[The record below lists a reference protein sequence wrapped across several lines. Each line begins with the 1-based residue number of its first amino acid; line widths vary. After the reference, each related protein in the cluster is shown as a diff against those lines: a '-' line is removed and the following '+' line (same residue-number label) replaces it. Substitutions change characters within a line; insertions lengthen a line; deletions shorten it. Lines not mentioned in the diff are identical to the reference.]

1 MSRKA
6 RELSADAL
14 VDARDLVIQFNGR
27 RVLNGV
33 TLTIEAGQVVCLI
46 GGSGSGKTTLLRSML
61 GLLTPTSGSITV
73 LGVDLVH
80 ADETVRTNVAR
91 QMGMLFQHG
100 ALLGNLTT
108 EENVALPLVQRGDVS
123 PELIRC
129 LARTRLAQVGLGD
142 AVCNYPRELSGGM
155 QKRAALARAVVHEPR
170 LLFCDEPSSGLDP
183 ATVVAIDEL
192 MMRLRDDIGAS
203 LVVVTHHPA
212 SVRRIA
218 DRVVVLRD
226 GRVFA
231 DGTLEEVQSLQD
243 PWVDGFF
250 SEDRAP
256 ATHGLSMAEALG
268 LDAVQPSATSEVRT
282 GTL

>member
-1 MSRKA
+1 MKQNGGTSGTPLI
-6 RELSADAL
+6 E
-14 VDARDLVIQFNGR
+14 ARDVAVQFGPL

-33 TLTIEAGQVVCLI
+33 TLTIRPGEVVCLI

-61 GLLTPTSGSITV
+61 GLVMPTTGSISV
-73 LGVDLVH
+73 LGVDLIQ
-80 ADETVRTNVAR
+80 ADEDTRTAVAR

-100 ALLGNLTT
+100 ALLGSLTT
-108 EENVALPLVQRGDVS
+108 EENVALPLVQRGDLS
-123 PELIRC
+123 PQMVRC
-129 LARTRLAQVGLGD
+129 LARTRLAQVGLGH
-142 AVCNYPRELSGGM
+142 AVCHYPRELSGGM

-192 MMRLRDDIGAS
+192 MVRLRDDIGAS

-231 DGTLEEVQSLQD
+231 DGTVADVQALGD
-243 PWVDGFF
+243 VWIDGFF

-256 ATHGLSMAEALG
+256 DARGASMAEALG
-268 LDAVQPSATSEVRT
+268 LLPPRGSAA
-282 GTL
+282 

>member
-1 MSRKA
+1 MSAQDR
-6 RELSADAL
+6 SASGERLGDRL
-14 VDARDLVIQFNGR
+14 IDARDVVVQFDDH

-33 TLTIEAGQVVCLI
+33 TLTIDAGQVVCLI

-61 GLLTPTSGSITV
+61 GLLTPTSGSISV
-73 LGVDLVH
+73 LGVDLVN
-80 ADETVRTNVAR
+80 ADEAVRTDVAR

-100 ALLGNLTT
+100 ALLGSLTT
-108 EENVALPLVQRGDVS
+108 EENVALPLVQRGNIS

-129 LARTRLAQVGLGD
+129 LARTRLAQVGLGH

-192 MMRLRDDIGAS
+192 MMQLRDDIGAS

-231 DGTLEEVQSLQD
+231 DSTVEEVQALGD
-243 PWVDGFF
+243 PWIDGFF

-256 ATHGLSMAEALG
+256 KGRGASMAEALG
-268 LDAVQPSATSEVRT
+268 LVPTQPSAA
-282 GTL
+282 